1 MAAGLVVEDGMK
13 ASTGGRRAV
22 RLRFAD
28 EVGVVLAGHLGATKA
43 RLALTDLSGRI
54 LSERSTEWPIR
65 VGPVRTLEWLVSEF
79 DQLLALTGRSRADLK
94 GIGIGVPGPV
104 EHATGRPVSPGL
116 MPGWDDYPV
125 AEQLSD
131 QYGVPALVD
140 NDVNLMAL
148 GEYESVWRGR
158 VANLLFVKVGTGIG
172 CGIIASGRIYRGAQ
186 GAAGDIGHVRVPG
199 REDLCRCGNSGCLGA
214 VVGGEPIARRLSA
227 AGLDAPDARSVSRL
241 ALAGEYKAIH
251 EVRDAG
257 RVIGEVLA
265 AVVNFFNPAVIV
277 VGGAVAEAHEQLLA
291 GMREVVYQRSL
302 ALATRQ
308 LQLVHSELGDAPG
321 VIGASLMVI
330 EDILSPEA
338 VNRSIKE
345 LASSG

>member
-1 MAAGLVVEDGMK
+1 M
-13 ASTGGRRAV
+13 
-22 RLRFAD
+22 
-28 EVGVVLAGHLGATKA
+28 
-43 RLALTDLSGRI
+43 
-54 LSERSTEWPIR
+54 
-65 VGPVRTLEWLVSEF
+65 
-79 DQLLALTGRSRADLK
+79 
-94 GIGIGVPGPV
+94 
-104 EHATGRPVSPGL
+104 
-116 MPGWDDYPV
+116 
-125 AEQLSD
+125 
-131 QYGVPALVD
+131 
-140 NDVNLMAL
+140 
-148 GEYESVWRGR
+148 
-158 VANLLFVKVGTGIG
+158 
-172 CGIIASGRIYRGAQ
+172 
-186 GAAGDIGHVRVPG
+186 
-199 REDLCRCGNSGCLGA
+199 
-214 VVGGEPIARRLSA
+214 
-227 AGLDAPDARSVSRL
+227 SRL

-321 VIGASLMVI
+321 VMGASRMVI